1 MNLILASSSPRRQ
14 ALLKWVTSDFISI
27 PAAVSEHIDQ
37 PLPPAKH
44 VAVLAARKGEAVA
57 AKQSA
62 TATILSADTVVSF
75 QQQIFGKPKSRSAAR
90 ATLQQ
95 LQNQT
100 HQVYTALWLKQPQQ
114 SPEQKVVRTDVT
126 FYPLTLT
133 QIERYLATGEYRDK
147 AGAYGIQGYGGLLV
161 KAIQGDFYNIM
172 GLPIA
177 VVSQLLAGE
186 QLYLD

>member
-1 MNLILASSSPRRQ
+1 MSLILASGSPRRQ
-14 ALLKWVTSDFISI
+14 ELLKRITSDFISI

-37 PLPPAKH
+37 PLPPNEH

-57 AKQSA
+57 TTQAA

-75 QQQIFGKPKSRSAAR
+75 QQQIFGKPKSRAAAQ

-100 HQVYTALWLKQPQQ
+100 HQVYTALWLKRPQQ
-114 SPEQKVVRTDVT
+114 VPQQQVVRTDVT
-126 FYPLTLT
+126 FYPLTST
-133 QIERYLATGEYRDK
+133 QINRYLATGEYQDK

-161 KAIQGDFYNIM
+161 KSIQGDFYNIM